1 MEFKGT
7 KGKWQKMSATQMGV
21 PYIIFVG
28 NETIFQCYG
37 ENALENTNL
46 VIKAPEMLEMLIEQ
60 LNLIKSI
67 LRIKSL
73 WLPKEPLS
81 AEFSAE
87 YISLSSMLNKLEEQ
101 EYQIKQLIKEATT
114 I

>member
-7 KGKWQKMSATQMGV
+7 KEKWQKMSATQMGV

-46 VIKAPEMLEMLIEQ
+46 VIKAPEMLEM
-60 LNLIKSI
+60 IK
-67 LRIKSL
+67 KFMAYM
-73 WLPKEPLS
+73 PKNNINDANIYHE
-81 AEFSAE
+81 AFE
-87 YISLSSMLNKLEEQ
+87 
-101 EYQIKQLIKEATT
+101 LIKEATT

>member
-1 MEFKGT
+1 MEN
-7 KGKWQKMSATQMGV
+7 GKWQLKTDGV
-21 PYIIFVG
+21 KFWIEDDFY
-28 NETIFQCYG
+28 TICNVSKKDTV
-37 ENALENTNL
+37 EEIKANALL
-46 VIKAPEMLEMLIEQ
+46 ISKSPEMLEMLNEQ

-101 EYQIKQLIKEATT
+101 EYQIKQLIKETTT